1 MSELKSLMAERKAI
15 EADLDKFEGMLNDW
29 TYDLIVGR
37 MEMLDS
43 MIAIESYN
51 AQSLQSTNHL
61 GL

>member
-1 MSELKSLMAERKAI
+1 MAERKAI

-51 AQSLQSTNHL
+51 AQSL
-61 GL
+61 

>member
-51 AQSLQSTNHL
+51 AKSL
-61 GL
+61 